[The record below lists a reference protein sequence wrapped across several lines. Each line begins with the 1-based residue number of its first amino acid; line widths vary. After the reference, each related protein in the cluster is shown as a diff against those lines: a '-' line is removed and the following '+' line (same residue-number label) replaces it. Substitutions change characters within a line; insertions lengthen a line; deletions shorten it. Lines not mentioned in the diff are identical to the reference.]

1 MIQWRVRL
9 ALLALVLTFGVGL
22 WVKRDEVRVEMER
35 RSVSEKAVVR
45 EATFE
50 ETREIALTQREQAEG
65 GSPLVAALLRREGEP
80 EKDLEIVRQLISQ
93 YFTAMQNRPWPPVGD
108 NADLMRAMSGKN
120 PLRLRVIPEGSGVL
134 GADGQ
139 LVDRWGTPYH
149 LHKLAESYCEIRAAG
164 AVRKLCTGE
173 ELVGRYC
180 RRSWRPMRP
189 LLHCGVRR

>member
-1 MIQWRVRL
+1 MSQWRVRL

-35 RSVSEKAVVR
+35 RRVSEKAAVR
-45 EATFE
+45 EAGVEATVE
-50 ETREIALTQREQAEG
+50 ETREVALTQREQAEG

-93 YFTAMQNRPWPPVGD
+93 YFTAMQNRPGPPVGD

-149 LHKLAESYCEIRAAG
+149 LHKLAASYFEVRSAG
-164 AVRKLCTGE
+164 PDRKLFTGDD
-173 ELVGRYC
+173 LVGR
-180 RRSWRPMRP
+180 
-189 LLHCGVRR
+189 

>member
-1 MIQWRVRL
+1 MSQWRVRL

-22 WVKRDEVRVEMER
+22 WVKREEVRVAMER
-35 RSVSEKAVVR
+35 RSGSDEAGVR
-45 EATFE
+45 EAVVE
-50 ETREIALTQREQAEG
+50 ASVEKVPEVVLTQKEQAAG
-65 GSPLVAALLRREGEP
+65 GSPLVAELLRREGAP

-93 YFTAMQNRPWPPVGD
+93 YFTAMQNRPGPPVGD

-149 LHKLAESYCEIRAAG
+149 LHKLAESYFEIRSAG
-164 AVRKLCTGE
+164 ADRKLFTGDD
-173 ELVGRYC
+173 LVGR
-180 RRSWRPMRP
+180 
-189 LLHCGVRR
+189 